1 MIPDGRERPE
11 CVTRHFFASIVRF
24 PDRHGPIPP
33 GSFRGR
39 STRFAAAMAR
49 VRRPV
54 PFRTRKLRPC
64 TAMVLHPRGCGRV
77 ARRRFHTIRFPPVE
91 PPGLPGGS
99 SFFPHARAG
108 GPGDAAPHPPG
119 HGPHIFIFIHPFVPP
134 FPLPSSF
141 LFLRS
146 SPRFFSSFPLLS
158 CPSFLPFPTT
168 PAFLRPRPATS
179 LLSFLRL
186 RLFPSPAASPRFP
199 FALPSDSRTPAF
211 CLFRSSSAIIGF
223 WNSL

>member
-1 MIPDGRERPE
+1 MRPSDDSPRQGASGM
-11 CVTRHFFASIVRF
+11 RHKTLFASIVRF

-91 PPGLPGGS
+91 PPRAPGGILVS
-99 SFFPHARAG
+99 PTHARTR
-108 GPGDAAPHPPG
+108 GPDDAAPHPPRTG
-119 HGPHIFIFIHPFVPP
+119 HPFLISLYLFIHSFLLSRSRPPFYSFVPP
-134 FPLPSSF
+134 LVSSPFSPSFPVPRSSLSRPLPPSSALVPPPPCYPSCAFASF
-141 LFLRS
+141 LLLPHLLVS
-146 SPRFFSSFPLLS
+146 LSPR
-158 CPSFLPFPTT
+158 
-168 PAFLRPRPATS
+168 
-179 LLSFLRL
+179 
-186 RLFPSPAASPRFP
+186 
-199 FALPSDSRTPAF
+199 
-211 CLFRSSSAIIGF
+211 
-223 WNSL
+223 

>member
-11 CVTRHFFASIVRF
+11 CVTRQFFASIVRF

-91 PPGLPGGS
+91 PPRAPGGILV
-99 SFFPHARAG
+99 FPTHARTR

-119 HGPHIFIFIHPFVPP
+119 TPGRNPYEPTGTGFKQLTCGLRIAGVEPKSTGRTCQSSIT
-134 FPLPSSF
+134 PSTF
-141 LFLRS
+141 K
-146 SPRFFSSFPLLS
+146 
-158 CPSFLPFPTT
+158 TV
-168 PAFLRPRPATS
+168 
-179 LLSFLRL
+179 
-186 RLFPSPAASPRFP
+186 
-199 FALPSDSRTPAF
+199 
-211 CLFRSSSAIIGF
+211 
-223 WNSL
+223 

>member
-1 MIPDGRERPE
+1 MEAPQGVELTGTNGGKAIILHHPGPGWWPVLRPSDDSPRQGASGM
-11 CVTRHFFASIVRF
+11 RHKTFFASIVRF

-91 PPGLPGGS
+91 PPRAPGGFLVS
-99 SFFPHARAG
+99 PHARTYARARWRG
-108 GPGDAAPHPPG
+108 GRAEKQGRRRRASMCRFC
-119 HGPHIFIFIHPFVPP
+119 HG
-134 FPLPSSF
+134 LPQGV
-141 LFLRS
+141 RG
-146 SPRFFSSFPLLS
+146 
-158 CPSFLPFPTT
+158 
-168 PAFLRPRPATS
+168 AY
-179 LLSFLRL
+179 
-186 RLFPSPAASPRFP
+186 
-199 FALPSDSRTPAF
+199 
-211 CLFRSSSAIIGF
+211 IK
-223 WNSL
+223 

>member
-1 MIPDGRERPE
+1 MIPHGRERPE

-91 PPGLPGGS
+91 PPRAPGGILVS
-99 SFFPHARAG
+99 PHARAG
-108 GPGDAAPHPPG
+108 GPDDAAPHPPG
-119 HGPHIFIFIHPFVPP
+119 TPGRNPYKPTGTGSKQLTCGLRIAGVEPKSTGRTCQSSMI
-134 FPLPSSF
+134 PSTF
-141 LFLRS
+141 K
-146 SPRFFSSFPLLS
+146 
-158 CPSFLPFPTT
+158 TV
-168 PAFLRPRPATS
+168 
-179 LLSFLRL
+179 
-186 RLFPSPAASPRFP
+186 
-199 FALPSDSRTPAF
+199 
-211 CLFRSSSAIIGF
+211 
-223 WNSL
+223 

>member
-1 MIPDGRERPE
+1 MEAPQGVELTGTNGGKAIILHHPGPGWWPVLRPSDDSRWQGASGM
-11 CVTRHFFASIVRF
+11 RHKTFFASIVRF

-91 PPGLPGGS
+91 PPRAPGGILVFS
-99 SFFPHARAG
+99 PPHARTGATVRDTG
-108 GPGDAAPHPPG
+108 VPSPRIHISSYLP
-119 HGPHIFIFIHPFVPP
+119 IFIRIRWTA
-134 FPLPSSF
+134 S
-141 LFLRS
+141 RS
-146 SPRFFSSFPLLS
+146 PDRGI
-158 CPSFLPFPTT
+158 
-168 PAFLRPRPATS
+168 RIR
-179 LLSFLRL
+179 
-186 RLFPSPAASPRFP
+186 
-199 FALPSDSRTPAF
+199 
-211 CLFRSSSAIIGF
+211 
-223 WNSL
+223 